1 MSNVYLLV
9 ITCPKPERKSVNP
22 RDIPFTAFR
31 PFSEPVDG
39 KRVGLLAFL
48 SLLKSDVVTHEA
60 QTAGRLR
67 MSLTKLASVLIPN
80 LVI

>member
-1 MSNVYLLV
+1 MV
-9 ITCPKPERKSVNP
+9 IICPKPERKSVNP
-22 RDIPFTAFR
+22 RDVPFTAFG

-39 KRVGLLAFL
+39 KRVGLSAFL
-48 SLLKSDVVTHEA
+48 NLLNSNVVTHEA

>member
-1 MSNVYLLV
+1 MDLFLNPLMATFWSFS
-9 ITCPKPERKSVNP
+9 CSKP
-22 RDIPFTAFR
+22 I
-31 PFSEPVDG
+31 VDG
-39 KRVGLLAFL
+39 KRVGVLAFL
-48 SLLKSDVVTHEA
+48 SLENSDVVTHEA